1 MKIRVLNWKKL
12 VSILTIFGFIFLIS
26 LILPVASTLG
36 TTEFEIGTRFGISQL
51 VSFPDNGFFFTSITH
66 ANIPSAPAYVG
77 GSSPPYAV
85 ESSPT
90 ALYATWFPNEQFA
103 IGPEFSFGRMS
114 VSAGR
119 WEGSET
125 ESITRLYFGGRAAYF
140 PWSYAVSNP
149 YVLGRVSTTILSGEG
164 TSFFNEDETLPSFE
178 MGLPSFGIG
187 LGYQW
192 RIGAAFVF
200 RAEGQYQLLFL
211 SDVGDYV
218 NEFSLILGIGTR
230 FGNSK
235 SSTSEMPST
244 Q

>member
-1 MKIRVLNWKKL
+1 MKIRVLNWKKF

-26 LILPVASTLG
+26 LILPVAPTLG
-36 TTEFEIGTRFGISQL
+36 TTEFEIGTRFGIAQL
-51 VSFPDNGFFFTSITH
+51 VPFPDTDFIFKSMTY

-77 GSSPPYAV
+77 GSSPTYAV

-114 VSAGR
+114 VSAGH
-119 WEGSET
+119 WGGAET
-125 ESITRLYFGGRAAYF
+125 ESITRLYLGGRAAYF
-140 PWSYAVSNP
+140 PWSHAVSNP
-149 YVLGRVSTTILSGEG
+149 YVLGRVSTTILSGDG
-164 TSFFNEDETLPSFE
+164 DFFFNEGET
-178 MGLPSFGIG
+178 LPSFGIG

-235 SSTSEMPST
+235 SSASEMPST